1 MYLFRHKLVLHMTL
15 NYYYFD
21 EKLNDLNDIFPS
33 TTLHLTNCG
42 CKQNITGLF

>member
-21 EKLNDLNDIFPS
+21 EKLNDLNDISFLAQLY
-33 TTLHLTNCG
+33 T
-42 CKQNITGLF
+42 